1 MLTVQER
8 ISILRL
14 NRHFKRAP
22 EALVQAT
29 AEQAEVVDYPRGA
42 IIFNRR
48 EPSEYFYIL
57 VHGHVSHP
65 EVQAAE
71 EQYSIARETE
81 TQGQLFGWAAAVEG
95 MPDRLISARCD
106 APTRVLAIDG
116 RWFQV
121 FCRDLGEPGIR
132 ALQDLVRSYAGHE
145 KTVSGRRGWLSLRNV
160 QKVYDPL
167 GKAVVAVDGCSIEI
181 RPGEFCA
188 IVGPSGCGKSTLL
201 NAVAGFDTITGGE
214 IRLDGESINSART
227 RPKPGPDRM
236 VVFQHGALFPWATV
250 MENMIR
256 GPIVQ
261 GKLSKEQAVARARE
275 LLSRVGL
282 GSIENRYPAGMSS
295 GMSRRV
301 EIVRALMNNPRVVL
315 LDEPFRGLDALT
327 KTVVHNALLEM
338 YEMERKTV
346 LFITHD
352 LEEAIYLADRV
363 LVMTTRPGSIKQT
376 IYVDL
381 PRPRPTELLSKEEF
395 LQLKEKAIAAVHEEA
410 VKAFEAGEK
419 EMA

>member
-1 MLTVQER
+1 MMTFEER
-8 ISILRL
+8 FAVLRK
-14 NRHFKRAP
+14 NRHLGRAP
-22 EALVQAT
+22 EGVLTAL
-29 AEQAEVVDYPRGA
+29 AEKSEEIDFAKGTE
-42 IIFNRR
+42 IFNRKD
-48 EPSEYFYIL
+48 PSDKCYIL
-57 VHGHVSHP
+57 VSGHVSHP

-71 EQYSIARETE
+71 EQYSIARETA
-81 TQGQLFGWAAAVEG
+81 TQSQLFGWGAAVEG
-95 MPDRLISARCD
+95 LPSRIISARCD
-106 APTRVLAIDG
+106 VPTKVLAFDG
-116 RWFQV
+116 LWFQNL
-121 FCRDLGEPGIR
+121 CREHGEQGLR

-145 KTVSGRRGWLSLRNV
+145 RRIGGRRGWLSIRNA

-167 GKAVVAVDGCSIEI
+167 GKAVVAVDDCSIEI

-201 NAVAGFDTITGGE
+201 NAVAGFDNLTGGE
-214 IRLDGESINSART
+214 IYLDGECINSTAIQPR
-227 RPKPGPDRM
+227 PGPDRI

-250 MENMIR
+250 LENMIR

-261 GKLSKEQAVARARE
+261 GKMSTEQAVTRARE
-275 LLSRVGL
+275 LLAQVGL
-282 GSIENRYPAGMSS
+282 GGVEDKYPAGMSS
-295 GMSRRV
+295 GMCRRV
-301 EIVRALMNNPRVVL
+301 EIVRALMNDPRAIL

-338 YEMERKTV
+338 YEMDRKTV

-376 IYVDL
+376 IFVDL
-381 PRPRPTELLSKEEF
+381 PRPRPTELLGKEEF
-395 LQLKEKAIAAVHEEA
+395 LQLKDEAIAAVHEEA
-410 VKAFEAGEK
+410 VKAFEAGER